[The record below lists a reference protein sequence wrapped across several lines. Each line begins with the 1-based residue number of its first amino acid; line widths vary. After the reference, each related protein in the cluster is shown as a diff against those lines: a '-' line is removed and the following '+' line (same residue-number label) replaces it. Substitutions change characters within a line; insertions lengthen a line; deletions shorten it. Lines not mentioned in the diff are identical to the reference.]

1 MGRRRTLYL
10 VTGPADVFL
19 DARRKLKEW
28 REAKG
33 ISYKRPPM
41 QVKAQVK
48 PPGGA
53 LPPSGKDE
61 VDSLICTVDRSLSD
75 CIKLL
80 EEVSVREGGSRGYFA
95 LAHKLLLKVG

>member
-1 MGRRRTLYL
+1 
-10 VTGPADVFL
+10 
-19 DARRKLKEW
+19 
-28 REAKG
+28 
-33 ISYKRPPM
+33 M

-80 EEVSVREGGSRGYFA
+80 EEVSVREGWGGRGGGVRA
-95 LAHKLLLKVG
+95 TLHSLTNSC